1 MQASCRGIQILQRRR
16 SRVAILY
23 GCMDNEYLG
32 QHAEERFR
40 IIAHERKQNLTLDRV
55 MVEFQMK
62 TLPNT
67 NTVQLSIGLLDMNVS
82 QYKSPGAGALLTRFR
97 P

>member
-1 MQASCRGIQILQRRR
+1 MQASCRGIQSLQRRR

-62 TLPNT
+62 TLPST